1 MAKWHLAN
9 VLLDK
14 GALNYSSLPKGL
26 FPFHQYYDSIITAF
40 EEHLYESALYAV
52 SQQRARLHFTI
63 AEEHLTLFQH
73 KFNNVEKEI
82 SQKTAVEFSVQYSFQ
97 KQTYRYPCCDFRI
110 IYHSETKISNCFLDQ
125 QGMVHYWKI

>member
-1 MAKWHLAN
+1 MSYWIRELSII
-9 VLLDK
+9 VVFLRVC
-14 GALNYSSLPKGL
+14 
-26 FPFHQYYDSIITAF
+26 FHFTNITDSIITAF

-82 SQKTAVEFSVQYSFQ
+82 SQKQLWSFQ
-97 KQTYRYPCCDFRI
+97 FNILFKNNVQIP
-110 IYHSETKISNCFLDQ
+110 LL
-125 QGMVHYWKI
+125 